1 MKFGEWGS
9 IPKARRGDWSERE
22 SPWEEPV
29 IFPVFAS
36 EPVTHWLSQAHGRQS
51 ERYCL
56 FSKVSLPRASAP
68 APELLVMKPIAAALA
83 SSYISAVFDEPWS

>member
-1 MKFGEWGS
+1 MVNGALFPRLVEET
-9 IPKARRGDWSERE
+9 WSERE

-68 APELLVMKPIAAALA
+68 ELLVMKPSAAALA